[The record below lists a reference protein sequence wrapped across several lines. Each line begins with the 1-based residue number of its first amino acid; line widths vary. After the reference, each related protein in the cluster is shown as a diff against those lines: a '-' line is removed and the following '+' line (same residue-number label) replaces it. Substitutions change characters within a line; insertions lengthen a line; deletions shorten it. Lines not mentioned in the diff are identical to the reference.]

1 MIIKQE
7 EDGTISYEGF
17 CIDLFEQLAK
27 MLHFTY
33 EIYPSPDGQYGGK
46 TENGTWNGMIGEL
59 VNEVSTFR
67 DISLVRLVK
76 DTHWVLSVPTSLVV
90 VIIVNIFMSKG
101 MKYLVSKETAVVCRR
116 GSEKLGF
123 DIQRVVN
130 EGQITTVKR

>member
-1 MIIKQE
+1 MIIRQE

-67 DISLVRLVK
+67 DISPLRLVK
-76 DTHWVLSVPTSLVV
+76 DTHWVLSV
-90 VIIVNIFMSKG
+90 
-101 MKYLVSKETAVVCRR
+101 
-116 GSEKLGF
+116 
-123 DIQRVVN
+123 
-130 EGQITTVKR
+130 